1 MKTFEEEVSALV
13 AQRAGLLYGIKV
25 ANSSCIISDDRGK
38 NSFELAILSDLER
51 IEDQYG
57 RLKIE
62 INGQKS
68 NFEVNFVEIFSFF
81 KQIAGPGDPEKV
93 SR

>member
-1 MKTFEEEVSALV
+1 MKTFEEEVSTLV
-13 AQRAGLLYGIKV
+13 AQRAGMLQGIEV

-68 NFEVNFVEIFSFF
+68 NFEVNFAENIFLL
-81 KQIAGPGDPEKV
+81 QTDCC

>member
-1 MKTFEEEVSALV
+1 MKTFEEEVSTLV

-68 NFEVNFVEIFSFF
+68 NFEVNFAEIFFFF
-81 KQIAGPGDPEKV
+81 KQIVVPGDPAKV

>member
-1 MKTFEEEVSALV
+1 MKTFEEEVSTLV
-13 AQRAGLLYGIKV
+13 AQRAGMLYGIKV

-68 NFEVNFVEIFSFF
+68 NFEVNFAEGVFLL
-81 KQIAGPGDPEKV
+81 QTDCW

>member
-1 MKTFEEEVSALV
+1 ML
-13 AQRAGLLYGIKV
+13 QGIEV
-25 ANSSCIISDDRGK
+25 ANSSCIISDARGK

-68 NFEVNFVEIFSFF
+68 NFEVNLVEYVFFF
-81 KQIAGPGDPEKV
+81 KQIVVPGDPAKV

>member
-1 MKTFEEEVSALV
+1 M
-13 AQRAGLLYGIKV
+13 LYEIKV
-25 ANSSCIISDDRGK
+25 GYCSCIISDDRGK
-38 NSFELAILSDLER
+38 NSFEQAILSDLGR

-68 NFEVNFVEIFSFF
+68 DFEVNLVEIFFFF
-81 KQIAGPGDPEKV
+81 KQIAGPGDPAKV

>member
-13 AQRAGLLYGIKV
+13 AQRAGLLYEIKV
-25 ANSSCIISDDRGK
+25 GYCSCIISDDRGK

-68 NFEVNFVEIFSFF
+68 NFEVNLVENIFLL
-81 KQIAGPGDPEKV
+81 QTDCW

>member
-1 MKTFEEEVSALV
+1 MKTFEEEVTTLE
-13 AQRAGLLYGIKV
+13 AQRAGMLYGIEV

-68 NFEVNFVEIFSFF
+68 NFEVNLVEDVFLL
-81 KQIAGPGDPEKV
+81 QTDCW

>member
-25 ANSSCIISDDRGK
+25 VNSSCIISDDRGK

-68 NFEVNFVEIFSFF
+68 DFEVKLVEIFFFF
-81 KQIAGPGDPEKV
+81 KQIVVPGDPAKV